1 MFESKA
7 GLQEDVRGLLDALRE
22 LGEGR
27 YAALFDAKEVFLQSP
42 DEGLAPQAGMPFG
55 GDLRRL
61 VLSRAEALFALPAT
75 LRAPDLPGEAGQGG
89 GEVSDVFEAWTEDE
103 FFLAFLNGR
112 VGLLV
117 ACPDAKRLESESGKL
132 LGVMADRLLRFNP
145 AWRVDERGRGL
156 FFGSPRLDTVV
167 IERPNRID

>member
-7 GLQEDVRGLLDALRE
+7 RLQEDTRRLLDALRE

-27 YAALFDAKEVFLQSP
+27 YAVLFDRKGVLLESP
-42 DEGLAPQAGMPFG
+42 ADSSEGWP
-55 GDLRRL
+55 LRRF
-61 VLSRAEALFALPAT
+61 VQSRGETLFGLPAA
-75 LRAPDLPGEAGQGG
+75 LHG
-89 GEVSDVFEAWTEDE
+89 GEEMKDLFEDLESDG

-112 VGLLV
+112 VGILV
-117 ACPDAKRLESESGKL
+117 ACPDPQRIEDQSGKL
-132 LGVMADRLLRFNP
+132 MKILADRLLRLNP

-167 IERPNRID
+167 IGRPCT